1 MPAPACLLKRVV
13 FSSWSW
19 QLLQVTAGTCRLN
32 LYSCIIPASENF
44 LKNLYVNKK
53 LPYIALPHARCCKIA
68 PSSHVMHAGFTVHV
82 AVQPPR
88 ALPLLHL
95 AVSPGGL
102 KKRQGKKKKTYKY
115 CEGARRMR
123 RRTRMDRQIELIIS
137 KQVQNPQLPALR
149 QILAPLQGCLTSVTG
164 RPTCCQLQAQVMAPK
179 G

>member
-44 LKNLYVNKK
+44 LKNLYVNKE

-102 KKRQGKKKKTYKY
+102 KRRQGKKK
-115 CEGARRMR
+115 
-123 RRTRMDRQIELIIS
+123 DL
-137 KQVQNPQLPALR
+137 
-149 QILAPLQGCLTSVTG
+149 QILRRGEEDEEENEDGQANRTDHQQTSAESTAACPAADTRATARLFDLG
-164 RPTCCQLQAQVMAPK
+164 HRPANMLPVASSSDGA
-179 G
+179 